1 MSDNVYQDIRD
12 VVTDFE
18 GFLEDTAIFNA
29 IKTVVDSL
37 KPHVPLIGQLLDQL
51 IDLIEQLETKIGE
64 VNVGGAINQVPAL
77 AEQITGLIASATSL
91 LGAGAAGTL
100 QEVVD
105 QVAQYAPLVTEI
117 LASITTI
124 KTKLTALNGPPA

>member
-12 VVTDFE
+12 AVTDFE
-18 GFLEDTAIFNA
+18 GFLKNKPIFDA

-77 AEQITGLIASATSL
+77 AQQITGLLGSAGSL
-91 LGAGAAGTL
+91 LDEDAVSTL
-100 QEVVD
+100 QGVVD
-105 QVAQYAPLVTEI
+105 QVALYAPLVTEI

-124 KTKLTALNGPPA
+124 KDKLTELNGPPA